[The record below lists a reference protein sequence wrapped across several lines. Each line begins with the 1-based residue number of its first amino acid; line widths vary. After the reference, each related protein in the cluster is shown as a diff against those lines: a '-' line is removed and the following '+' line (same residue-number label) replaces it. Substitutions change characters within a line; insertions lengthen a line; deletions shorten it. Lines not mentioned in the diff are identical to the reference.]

1 MDDDF
6 VHAPEPGSPAPRI
19 AFVALVGTLVLAL
32 LVTATLGYRSFTKG
46 SPAESPTPRNASK
59 PSIVVILT
67 DDQRWDTLW
76 AMPAVQRDLVDQ
88 GITFKNAFVVNSA
101 CCPSRASILTGQYS
115 HSTNVYT
122 NRGSEG
128 GFRSFNDGSTM
139 ATWLDTDYTSALIG
153 KYLNNYEF
161 AGSNG
166 QVPLGWDHWV
176 AFPKAHYD
184 NFALNIDGTVQ
195 QFGSATADY
204 STDVLADQAAKFI
217 QGTEGPLLLYFAPKA
232 PHYPAQPMGADKT
245 TFSHLGK
252 WRPRSYNEADMS
264 DKPQWARD
272 QAPLTAGAQRRIDR
286 FRLAQ
291 MQTLLPVDRA
301 VGRIVDA
308 LDQTGRLG
316 DTMIVFMS
324 DNGMLWGEHRMTGKG
339 NAYEESIRVPMV
351 VRYDPLVTQPG
362 SSEDLVLN
370 IDIAPTAAE
379 LAGVRAPGAEG
390 RSLVPLIENNPDT
403 PWRTDFLV
411 EHFSPG
417 GPRGHP
423 PTYCAIRTDRYK
435 YVDYMWGEDE
445 LYDLSKD
452 RFEMINLIYDPSMSH
467 ELDQLKQDEKQLCVP
482 PPPRKLDYYARN

>member
-1 MDDDF
+1 MDDNF
-6 VHAPEPGSPAPRI
+6 AHSPEPGSPAPHI
-19 AFVALVGTLVLAL
+19 AFVALVGALVLAL
-32 LVTATLGYRSFTKG
+32 LLVAMLGYRSFTKVQ
-46 SPAESPTPRNASK
+46 PVADPTGGNPSK

-76 AMPAVQRDLVDQ
+76 AMPTVQQDLVDH
-88 GITFKNAFVVNSA
+88 GVTFENSFVVNSA

-115 HSTNVYT
+115 HSTGVYT

-139 ATWLDTDYTSALIG
+139 ATWLESDYTSALVG

-161 AGSNG
+161 AGTHG
-166 QVPLGWDHWV
+166 EIPLGWDHWV

-184 NFALNIDGTVQ
+184 NFALNIDGTIE

-204 STDVLADQAAKFI
+204 STDVLADQAVKFI
-217 QGTEGPLLLYFAPKA
+217 QGTDGPLLLYFSPKA
-232 PHYPAQPMGADKT
+232 PHYPAQPKGADKAA
-245 TFSHLGK
+245 FAHLAK

-264 DKPQWARD
+264 DKPQWAQD
-272 QAPLTAGAQRRIDR
+272 LLPLTAGQQRHIDR

-308 LDQTGRLG
+308 LQQTGRL
-316 DTMIVFMS
+316 DNTMIVFMS

-351 VRYDPLVTQPG
+351 VRYDPLVTQPVT
-362 SSEDLVLN
+362 SDDLVLN
-370 IDIAPTAAE
+370 IDVAPTAAD
-379 LAGVRAPGAEG
+379 LAGVHAPGAEG
-390 RSLVPLIENNPDT
+390 SSLVPLLQDPGA

-417 GPRGHP
+417 GPRGNP
-423 PTYCAIRTDRYK
+423 PTFCAIRTDRYK

-445 LYDLSKD
+445 LYDLKRD
-452 RFEMINLIYDPSMSH
+452 RFEMSNLIYDPSMSH
-467 ELDQLKQDEKQLCVP
+467 ELDQLRQDETQLCDP